1 MKIVVLMKQVPDT
14 WGDRSLDL
22 TTGWVDR
29 TSDAQVIDEINE
41 RALEVALSHKDSDKA
56 TEVVVLTMGPADVT
70 DSLRKAL
77 AMGCDSAVHVLDD
90 TLAGS
95 DAAATAALLAAALRE
110 LNADLIIAGNESTDG
125 RGGLVPAMIAEH
137 LGLPHL
143 GMLGSIEVSASSVS
157 GMRLVEEGTQSVR
170 ATLPAVI
177 SVNESTPDAR
187 FPSFKG
193 IMGAKK
199 KPVAQRSVADLA
211 VSLPTAATVVV
222 STTVR
227 PARSAGIK
235 IVDNGTAGD
244 QIAAF
249 LAENRLI

>member
-29 TSDAQVIDEINE
+29 TSDSQVIDEINE
-41 RALEVALSHKDSDKA
+41 RALETALAYKDGNKSS
-56 TEVVVLTMGPADVT
+56 EVVVLTMGPADAT

-90 TLAGS
+90 ALAGS
-95 DAAATAALLAAALRE
+95 DAARTATTLAAALRE
-110 LNADLIIAGNESTDG
+110 LQADLIIAGNESTDG
-125 RGGLVPAMIAEH
+125 RGGVVPAMIAEH
-137 LGLPHL
+137 LGLSHL
-143 GMLGSIEVSASSVS
+143 GMLGSIEISETLVS
-157 GMRLVEEGTQSVR
+157 GVRLLEEGTQNVQ
-170 ATLPAVI
+170 AALPAVI

-199 KPVAQRSVADLA
+199 KPINPRTIADLA
-211 VSLPTAATVVV
+211 VTFPSAATVVL
-222 STTVR
+222 TTIVR

-235 IVDNGTAGD
+235 IVDDGTAGD
-244 QIAAF
+244 QLAAF
-249 LAENRLI
+249 LADNRLI